1 MRFLTSTKRKVL
13 SACIA
18 GLLACSFLLAPVSQ
32 TLKVMNAEAITFTDP
47 LNLIKNSLTAL
58 NTAGIW
64 IKETASAG
72 FNFITSGATLSLAGK
87 ELTLDGVAWYLVN
100 LALSEMIQSTTRW
113 VNSGFQG
120 SPAFVTDL
128 NGYLLD
134 LGDRVA
140 GDFIWGSDLGFLCSP
155 FRLNIQLA
163 LEIQYNASQHF
174 ETQCRLSQ
182 VVDNMDAFFDGD
194 FLAGGWDGWYQV
206 ATVPQNNPYG
216 AMLDAQAGLSAS
228 IQNTRGQAITMA
240 GWGDGFLSRQ
250 KCDDPVMGKRTCK
263 TITPG
268 SVIQEQLNGVLKIPA
283 GRLTVADE
291 INELF
296 GALLGQLVSNVLSGA
311 GGLLGLTDPNY
322 GSGDYFERVDAENI
336 KAGQAA
342 GANNLQSF
350 ATVITDESEYRG
362 NTRTLLAL
370 LNNART
376 YKNTTYGTSTVCASG
391 TRGVLTERLESAR
404 QTALERI
411 ASSTEVIQDV
421 QELQN
426 DLKTLQNENV
436 SDAVLKP
443 LLTKY
448 QATKVPQ
455 AQTNLL
461 NKFMAIRTGG
471 ILHSP
476 SEATRIKLEVIPD
489 MKDQINDFK
498 DTIDSACQLKPKITP
513 STIIIATTTATS
525 T

>member
-1 MRFLTSTKRKVL
+1 MKFMSSAKRKVA
-13 SACIA
+13 SICIA
-18 GLLACSFLLAPVSQ
+18 VVLACSFVLAPVSQ
-32 TLKVMNAEAITFTDP
+32 TLKFMTAEATPTEESGP
-47 LNLIKNSLTAL
+47 ALGYHLLTSLKTA
-58 NTAGIW
+58 AIY
-64 IKETASAG
+64 IKEAASAG

-87 ELTLDGVAWYLVN
+87 EFTLDGIAWYLVN

-134 LGDRVA
+134 LGDRAA

-163 LEIQYNASQHF
+163 LEIQYNASQRF

-182 VVDNMDAFFDGD
+182 VVDNMDAFFGGD

-250 KCDDPVMGKRTCK
+250 KCDDPVMGPRTCK

-296 GALLGQLVSNVLSGA
+296 GALLGQLVSNALSGA
-311 GGLLGLTDPNY
+311 GGLLGLTDSNY
-322 GSGDYFERVDAENI
+322 GSGDYFERVDAENLR
-336 KAGQAA
+336 AGQAA
-342 GANNLQSF
+342 GVSSAESF
-350 ATVITDESEYRG
+350 TKVIDDESDYLAQR
-362 NTRTLLAL
+362 RSLLAL
-370 LNNART
+370 LNNARL
-376 YKNTTYGTSTVCASG
+376 YKNTTYGTSTRCASG
-391 TRGVLTERLESAR
+391 ALPVALANEREISI
-404 QTALERI
+404 EII
-411 ASSTEVIQDV
+411 ASTTEVI
-421 QELQN
+421 N
-426 DLKTLQNENV
+426 DLKELEKDLKALQNQNTP
-436 SDAVLKP
+436 DATIKT

-448 QATKVPQ
+448 QATKESQ

-461 NKFMAIRTGG
+461 NKYIAIRQGG

-476 SEATRIKLEVIPD
+476 ASTNEIKLGIIPD
-489 MKDQINDFK
+489 TKDKINDFK
-498 DTIDSACQLKPKITP
+498 DEIDLACKAGRVVVPPVLTVP
-513 STIIIATTTATS
+513 TTTATS